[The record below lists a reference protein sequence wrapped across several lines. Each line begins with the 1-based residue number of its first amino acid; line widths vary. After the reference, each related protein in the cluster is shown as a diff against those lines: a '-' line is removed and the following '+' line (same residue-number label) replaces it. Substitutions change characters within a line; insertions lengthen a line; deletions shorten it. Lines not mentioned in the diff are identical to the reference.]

1 MHNRFYTKTCM
12 EETVNVTDRAIQKS
26 DLRTKMSVV
35 NYQCVMCGWPF
46 SWPCGDTSA
55 LGETLYNIEAVYNNL
70 NKEALPGL
78 FHLPHDSHLVHQHS
92 RKGIE
97 LACRLR
103 NKKRYYDLTTNQEK
117 NKKVKRMKAQHS
129 KIREKNTSSG

>member
-1 MHNRFYTKTCM
+1 M
-12 EETVNVTDRAIQKS
+12 AQKDES
-26 DLRTKMSVV
+26 EPIPKDQLFSKMCAV

-103 NKKRYYDLTTNQEK
+103 NEERYYDQTTNQEK
-117 NKKVKRMKAQHS
+117 SKKVERMKAQHS